1 MTFYISFLIYIP
13 SFGTI
18 TWISNMVYMTHFFYN
33 FICYTQSQKIR
44 KPCNLKTFDS
54 KKTNLSRKRKQEICG
69 YKYIE
74 TYACHD
80 IVDIQQKF
88 KVPNIS
94 VN

>member
-54 KKTNLSRKRKQEICG
+54 KKTNLSRKRK
-69 YKYIE
+69 KYE
-74 TYACHD
+74 EKYTSLSFYD
-80 IVDIQQKF
+80 SKSVTLIQL
-88 KVPNIS
+88 
-94 VN
+94 